1 MAARIVALLMSV
13 GLFYLAYLAGDEW
26 FIPFGM
32 GCLMLIVFLGSF
44 YPEERPQF
52 WLGAAVLG
60 TAVMSGLG
68 LGALGFRR
76 AVLTPKSPLLF
87 WGYLICLVAGGLY
100 LMWHGVQQKRKRKG
114 RRSGTKSWQAR
125 QQVESRWRT
134 DCIRELTG

>member
-44 YPEERPQF
+44 HPEEPWARSPRVQ
-52 WLGAAVLG
+52 
-60 TAVMSGLG
+60 TS
-68 LGALGFRR
+68 R
-76 AVLTPKSPLLF
+76 THPKSPVLF

-114 RRSGTKSWQAR
+114 RPKRH
-125 QQVESRWRT
+125 
-134 DCIRELTG
+134 